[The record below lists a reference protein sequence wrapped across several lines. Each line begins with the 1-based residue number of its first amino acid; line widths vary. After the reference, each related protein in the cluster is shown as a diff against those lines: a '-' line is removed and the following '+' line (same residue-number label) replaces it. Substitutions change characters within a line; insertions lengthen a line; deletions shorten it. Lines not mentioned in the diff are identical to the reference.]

1 MFWRS
6 NFCSTRRLT
15 QSKFIFVGT
24 LIICLLFFFKYK
36 SLQDDNNYH
45 HPHHIQRAD
54 AQHRPRPASAA
65 VASNRPHPSPPG
77 SIAADAQTNG
87 GLNVGDGIG
96 DGGGVG
102 IETADKPAAY
112 NATYDPDRFEALV
125 LDELAG
131 QVARL
136 GDNGKEVRLEGAA
149 KARGDAQMLTIA
161 LNEEVSRTLSYNRT
175 LQDVRNPLCR
185 DLNYDLD
192 ALPTAS
198 VVIIF
203 FNEPYSVLLRTVH
216 SVINNSDRRV
226 LKEIIL
232 VDDFSDEEPLMGQ
245 LDHYVRTR
253 VPDLVKIVRLKSR

>member
-6 NFCSTRRLT
+6 NFCSSRRLT

-24 LIICLLFFFKYK
+24 LIVCLLFFFKYK
-36 SLQDDNNYH
+36 SLQDDNNH
-45 HPHHIQRAD
+45 IQHHIQRAD
-54 AQHRPRPASAA
+54 AQHRPRY
-65 VASNRPHPSPPG
+65 VAPPNRAHPSPG
-77 SIAADAQTNG
+77 IANDQTYGN
-87 GLNVGDGIG
+87 
-96 DGGGVG
+96 GVG
-102 IETADKPAAY
+102 NGDTIDKPAY
-112 NATYDPDRFEALV
+112 NASYDPDRFEALV
-125 LDELAG
+125 LNELAG
-131 QVARL
+131 QVSRL
-136 GDNGKEVRLEGAA
+136 GDNGKEVRLEGSA
-149 KARGDAQMLTIA
+149 KSRGDAQMLSIA
-161 LNEEVSRTLSYNRT
+161 LNEEVSRALSYNRT

-185 DLNYDLD
+185 QLAYDLD

-232 VDDFSDEEPLMGQ
+232 VDDFSDEEPLLGQ